1 LNKKWIIRRKTEA
14 RRKENLS
21 LLMYYGQL
29 FRKEET
35 LKRQICL
42 KISKEF
48 EFSERN
54 LQNILKYQTFFLHFF
69 VLTYLFFY
77 NIKRFNSF
85 LSQDLIILRRS
96 IKKFNMPSHYKLCR
110 WGQNEKLERLFWD
123 RNFKKSS
130 RLCNLRDRLR
140 ISI

>member
-1 LNKKWIIRRKTEA
+1 MNNKEKNWA

-48 EFSERN
+48 EFSEKN

-77 NIKRFNSF
+77 NIKRFKSF
-85 LSQDLIILRRS
+85 LSEDLIILRRS
-96 IKKFNMPSHYKLCR
+96 IKKCNMPSHYKLSR
-110 WGQNEKLERLFWD
+110 WGQNEKLECLIRLNFWN

-130 RLCNLRDRLR
+130 SLCNLRDRLM
-140 ISI
+140 ILI